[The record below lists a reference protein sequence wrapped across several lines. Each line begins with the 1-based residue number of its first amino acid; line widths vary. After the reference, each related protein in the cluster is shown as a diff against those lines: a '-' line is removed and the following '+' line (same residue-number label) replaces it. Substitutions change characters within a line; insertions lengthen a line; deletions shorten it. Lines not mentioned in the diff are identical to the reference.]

1 MPKNRRGSSF
11 LSIRNSDT
19 NPQGAQIVTKLTQ
32 YVDVGTRPRQ
42 KLKGRSITLHRAG
55 SAETVA
61 AMIRATVGLAT
72 KSRLS
77 LPALT
82 RWLEDHPQIQ
92 KPAKVPVPI
101 DVVDQNSGGES

>member
-1 MPKNRRGSSF
+1 
-11 LSIRNSDT
+11 
-19 NPQGAQIVTKLTQ
+19 VTKPTQ
-32 YVDVGTRPRQ
+32 YIDIATRPRQ
-42 KLKGRSITLHRAG
+42 KDKGRSITLHRAG

-61 AMIRATVGLAT
+61 ALIRATVGLAT

-82 RWLEDHPQIQ
+82 RWIEDHPKIE

-101 DVVDQNSGGES
+101 DVADQNSGGES

>member
-1 MPKNRRGSSF
+1 V
-11 LSIRNSDT
+11 LRNSDT

-42 KLKGRSITLHRAG
+42 QGRSRSITLHRAG

-61 AMIRATVGLAT
+61 AMIRASVDLAT
-72 KSRLS
+72 RSKVS

-82 RWLEDHPQIQ
+82 RWIEDHPKIE
-92 KPAKVPVPI
+92 KPAKLPVPI